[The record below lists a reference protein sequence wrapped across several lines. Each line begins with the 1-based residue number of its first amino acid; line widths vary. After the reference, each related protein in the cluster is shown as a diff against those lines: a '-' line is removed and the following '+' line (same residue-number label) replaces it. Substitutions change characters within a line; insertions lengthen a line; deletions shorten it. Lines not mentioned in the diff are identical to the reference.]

1 MEERGWRRRR
11 WSERGPAWQ
20 AVDVP
25 APRVVVCTSVT
36 CVENIA
42 AVVAGYR
49 SLRVGANGKA
59 RCGTEQSWAQLLL
72 FMLCGR
78 EADVQSDCVLP
89 KVSWGLVSTGKLAGT
104 RGSPEPS
111 HQVCLFSPIH
121 GQTLLLDHGIHFTCD
136 SLLIL
141 SSSALIPP
149 CCALEALAGFRFTF
163 FFLLFFLKNNSK
175 VPEKEVSMYMH
186 AGVFG
191 EGGN

>member
-78 EADVQSDCVLP
+78 EADVPSDCVLP
-89 KVSWGLVSTGKLAGT
+89 KVSWGLVSAGKLAGT
-104 RGSPEPS
+104 GGSQEPS
-111 HQVCLFSPIH
+111 HQVCLFSLIH
-121 GQTLLLDHGIHFTCD
+121 GQTPLLDHGLHFTCNW
-136 SLLIL
+136 LLIL
-141 SSSALIPP
+141 ILRVQPSSL
-149 CCALEALAGFRFTF
+149 LAVLWRPWQSSDSLF
-163 FFLLFFLKNNSK
+163 FFSPLFSVSKTIVKFLKRR
-175 VPEKEVSMYMH
+175 
-186 AGVFG
+186 
-191 EGGN
+191 